1 MNTKAIN
8 RSEWNNA
15 KNWSRLGL
23 FGIYFS
29 KNDSRAIV
37 PKATPVL
44 GWTLNFGHRY
54 SVLSLV
60 TITVLPLAIVIVAL
74 ILRNHV

>member
-1 MNTKAIN
+1 MNTKEIN
-8 RSEWNNA
+8 NSEWNNVN
-15 KNWSRLGL
+15 NWSRLGL

-60 TITVLPLAIVIVAL
+60 AIMVLPVAIVIVAL
-74 ILRNHV
+74 TLQNHF